1 MPATESNCANSTW
14 DWPAELDRMVE
25 MITGPLDPWDTS
37 VNGDPDSLTG
47 EENESGFDEM
57 ADWPE
62 TDFETEPDEDEC

>member
-1 MPATESNCANSTW
+1 MPGTGSNCD

-37 VNGDPDSLTG
+37 VNGDPDSLVG
-47 EENESGFDEM
+47 EEDESGYSEM
-57 ADWPE
+57 SPDWPE